1 MVVRRNEAATHL
13 AVTVLVVPMLL
24 PSFGILFSRQLLEWH
39 TSYTTIAVIFNTFL
53 VVWRLAGVVVGT
65 LTKEFGFRRVAV
77 TGTLLTAT
85 SLTLSAFAASPLHL
99 LITFSLGCGLG
110 NGLSCV
116 GYLILAHYFKKR
128 RGRAT
133 ACLVAGAGLGH
144 FVSPL
149 VIRLLQEE
157 YGMRGATVVL
167 GGITLHAVVGASV
180 FQPVEWHW
188 KKPKEDIAM
197 EDTGTFSSL
206 LPSHA
211 KTKEPKRAEVKVAN
225 DSKEGTDDPLC
236 VAPSPRRVSQS
247 TSVAEREGT
256 SFSVHTVVIVAKTE
270 APAVPLAAWRDRS
283 RACGLCR
290 TLGRVLRSVVRDMR
304 VLRKPTCLIIGL
316 ASSLII
322 NAEANFLVMV
332 PFALQAAGYPLQT
345 AAWCLSIA
353 GMSNLF
359 TRLCVSALS
368 DLPWFNMRLCYMAG
382 MAAMAT
388 SVLVFTFQMGA
399 VWQAAVM
406 GVWGCAAGMFY
417 GLNNLLMTRVVGL
430 RCLISVYGARNLLG
444 ALGFFIVGPVV
455 GVIRDVS
462 GSYAVSM
469 WVLAS
474 LMSFSF
480 FLWLLMPAA
489 QAYESRQEPG
499 ERSSI
504 GA

>member
-1 MVVRRNEAATHL
+1 
-13 AVTVLVVPMLL
+13 MLL
-24 PSFGILFSRQLLEWH
+24 PSFGILFSQQLLEWR
-39 TSYTTIAVIFNTFL
+39 TSSTTIAVIFNTFL
-53 VVWRLAGVVVGT
+53 VVWRLAGVVMGT
-65 LTKEFGFRRVAV
+65 LAKEFGFRKVAV

-85 SLTLSAFAASPLHL
+85 SLTLSAFAASPTHL

-116 GYLILAHYFKKR
+116 GYLILAHYFKER

-144 FVSPL
+144 FISPL

-157 YGMRGATVVL
+157 YGMRGATMIL
-167 GGITLHAVVGASV
+167 GGITLHAVVGACV

-188 KKPKEDIAM
+188 KKPKKDIAV
-197 EDTGTFSSL
+197 EDAVAFSSL

-211 KTKEPKRAEVKVAN
+211 KTREPKTAEVKVAN
-225 DSKEGTDDPLC
+225 DSTENTDDPLC
-236 VAPSPRRVSQS
+236 VAPSHRRVSQS
-247 TSVAEREGT
+247 YSTAAREDNPLP
-256 SFSVHTVVIVAKTE
+256 VHTVVIVAKTE
-270 APAVPLAAWRDRS
+270 APTATSTVWRDRS
-283 RACGLCR
+283 GACGVCR
-290 TLGRVLRSVVRDMR
+290 TLGRVARSVMRDMR

-332 PFALQAAGYPLQT
+332 PFALQAAGHPLQT

-368 DLPWFNMRLCYMAG
+368 DLPWFNMQLCYMAG
-382 MAAMAT
+382 MAVMAA
-388 SVLVFTFQMGA
+388 SVLAFTFQMGA
-399 VWQAAVM
+399 VWYAAVM

-430 RCLISVYGARNLLG
+430 RYLISVYGARNLLG

-455 GVIRDVS
+455 GVIRDAS
-462 GSYAVSM
+462 GCYSVSM

-489 QAYESRQEPG
+489 QAYENRQEPQ
-499 ERSSI
+499 ERSSTHRQ
-504 GA
+504 ATY